1 MSVISYRLRFA
12 GAWFGI
18 LKLKIQGWVPPK
30 LLSLDFNFNAM
41 KFITLFCALC
51 LVPSTFAQTVV
62 PLTDN
67 MDIPSNSNIR
77 IQSGTY
83 TFGDAAKDGVIR
95 IVNKENTTIDGDSVQ
110 VTGAGFEG
118 FLIYIENSR
127 NITIRNFKSVKN
139 YYYAV
144 TARQSTDLH
153 INDNNFSYN
162 KKDTLGWISIWTDY
176 TAALGGGVLMHRC
189 SGSELHGNT
198 MTQQNDGIALYEC
211 DDITI
216 YDNTLYWNCGF
227 GVRMNFTDN
236 CYIHHNDCSHVNR
249 KTDPSDCAAILLIV
263 SNNNIVEYNNLTY
276 SGDGVFLGQYEY
288 SQIPNNNY
296 FGYNDCSY
304 SPHNAIEAT
313 FADGNIYKGNL
324 CNYSHYGFWLGYSF
338 NSLVEDNEII
348 GNFQTGIAV
357 DRGFKNTFKNNII
370 KGNPYGFELWEGG
383 IIGPYGEQFS
393 HDYWIFDNVIEG
405 NEWGISAINTEHL
418 VVKNNAFNYNQKN
431 DVYLEGQSFTD
442 TITGNTFKSPT
453 FWYIQNTSAD
463 PVHAINNTFIPNI
476 DSLIH
481 NKIAGDVTYQPYNRE
496 PEPALTMIP
505 PCDMAERPA
514 VWTTYRDPGYGL
526 FQKEVLEFDYTDK
539 KVGASSVKLF
549 TPMGFDVALN
559 YRPGGDSLAIWNLT
573 ASDTL
578 AFWVKTANKSSY
590 GFQYFHVRVGN
601 FTGGYYK
608 YTAQTTL
615 LNNAKNVWKKY
626 RIPLKGNTSF
636 VRSEVGHMDLSQ
648 TNYVEFHA
656 DTWDSGFTIWLDGV
670 QFKACNPTGIDD
682 SPVATT
688 FNSGCYPN
696 PFSTEATIW
705 FDLPESGPV
714 RLSVY
719 DLNGRCLASL
729 IDQEMPA
736 GRHETDFSRGKLV
749 PGIYFYRLQTG
760 NKSVCG
766 KLVIN
771 ML

>member
-1 MSVISYRLRFA
+1 
-12 GAWFGI
+12 
-18 LKLKIQGWVPPK
+18 
-30 LLSLDFNFNAM
+30 M
-41 KFITLFCALC
+41 KFLTFYCAMSLATC
-51 LVPSTFAQTVV
+51 AFGQTIV

-83 TFGDAAKDGVIR
+83 TFGDPAKDGVIR
-95 IVNKENTTIDGDSVQ
+95 IVNKENITIDGDSVL

-127 NITIRNFKSVKN
+127 NITLRNFKSVKN

-144 TARQSTDLH
+144 TARQSADLH

-189 SGSELHGNT
+189 TGSELHGNT

-211 DDITI
+211 NDITI
-216 YDNTLYWNCGF
+216 NNNTLYWNCGF
-227 GVRMNFTDN
+227 GVRMNFTDS

-276 SGDGVFLGQYEY
+276 SGDGVFLGQYEF

-296 FGYNDCSY
+296 FGYNDCSF

-324 CNYSHYGFWLGYSF
+324 CNYSDYGFWLGYSF

-348 GNFQTGIAV
+348 GNFNSGIAV
-357 DRGFKNTFKNNII
+357 DRGFRNTFKNNII

-383 IIGPYGEQFS
+383 IISPYGEQFS

-405 NEWGISAINTEHL
+405 NQWGISAINTEHL
-418 VVKNNAFNYNQKN
+418 VAKNNAFNYNQKN

-442 TITGNTFKSPT
+442 TITGNTLKSPT
-453 FWYIQNTSAD
+453 FWYIQNTSTY
-463 PVHAINNTFIPNI
+463 PVHAINNTYIPNI

-481 NKIAGDVTYQPYNRE
+481 NKITGDVTYQPYSRE
-496 PEPALTMIP
+496 PEPKVMFNP

-526 FQKEVLEFDYTDK
+526 FQMEVLEFDYTDK

-559 YRPGGDSLAIWNLT
+559 YRPGGDSLALWNLT

-578 AFWVKTANKSSY
+578 TFWVKTANKSSY
-590 GFQYFHVRVGN
+590 GFQYFNVRVGN
-601 FTGGYYK
+601 FTGGYYQ
-608 YTAQTTL
+608 YTAQTSL

-626 RIPLKGNTSF
+626 RIPLKGNTSY
-636 VRSEVGHMDLSQ
+636 VKSEVGHMDLSQ
-648 TNYVEFHA
+648 TNYVEFHV
-656 DTWDSGFTIWLDGV
+656 DTWDAGYTLWLDGV
-670 QFKACNPTGIDD
+670 QFKACTPTGIDD
-682 SPVATT
+682 TPVATT

-696 PFSTEATIW
+696 PFSTDATIW
-705 FDLPESGPV
+705 FDLPENGHV

-729 IDQEMPA
+729 IDEEVPA
-736 GRHETDFSRGKLV
+736 GRHEKEFSRGKLV

-760 NKSVCG
+760 NKSVTG
-766 KLVIN
+766 KLVVGT
-771 ML
+771 L